1 MAEKERREGPPPTTR
16 FVAQPPPVLKPHK
29 PGDKGSTFY
38 LPTPA
43 SKRES
48 QFMALIGSK
57 AVVIL
62 MSCLLGAVFVVVLV
76 LLVTRV

>member
-1 MAEKERREGPPPTTR
+1 MAKKERREGPPPTTR
-16 FVAQPPPVLKPHK
+16 FVAPPVLRPHK
-29 PGDKGSTFY
+29 AGDKGSKFY
-38 LPTPA
+38 LPTPP

-62 MSCLLGAVFVVVLV
+62 MGCLLGAMLIIVLV

>member
-1 MAEKERREGPPPTTR
+1 MAKKERRGVPSAATR
-16 FVAQPPPVLKPHK
+16 FVAPPPVLRPHR
-29 PGDKGSTFY
+29 PGDKGSKFY
-38 LPTPA
+38 LPNPP

-62 MSCLLGAVFVVVLV
+62 MSCLLGAVIVIVLV
-76 LLVTRV
+76 LLVTRI

>member
-1 MAEKERREGPPPTTR
+1 MAKKEWREERPPAAR
-16 FVAQPPPVLKPHK
+16 FVAPPPVLRPHK

-38 LPTPA
+38 LPTPP

-48 QFMALIGSK
+48 QVMALIGSK

-62 MSCLLGAVFVVVLV
+62 MGCLLGAVFVIVLV

>member
-1 MAEKERREGPPPTTR
+1 MAKKERRQGAPPTTR
-16 FVAQPPPVLKPHK
+16 FVAPSPVLRPHK

-62 MSCLLGAVFVVVLV
+62 MGCLLGAVVVIVLV
-76 LLVTRV
+76 LLVTRL

>member
-1 MAEKERREGPPPTTR
+1 MARKERREGPPPATR
-16 FVAQPPPVLKPHK
+16 FVAPPVLRPHK

-62 MSCLLGAVFVVVLV
+62 MGCLLGAVFVIVLV

>member
-1 MAEKERREGPPPTTR
+1 MAKKERREGPRPTTR
-16 FVAQPPPVLKPHK
+16 FVAPPPARRPHK
-29 PGDKGSTFY
+29 PGDKGSKFY
-38 LPTPA
+38 LPTPP

-57 AVVIL
+57 AVVI
-62 MSCLLGAVFVVVLV
+62 MMGCLLGAMFVILLV

>member
-1 MAEKERREGPPPTTR
+1 MAKKERREGPPPTTR
-16 FVAQPPPVLKPHK
+16 FVAPPVLKPHK
-29 PGDKGSTFY
+29 PGDKGSALY

-62 MSCLLGAVFVVVLV
+62 MSCLLGAVFVIVLV

>member
-1 MAEKERREGPPPTTR
+1 MARKERREGPLPATR
-16 FVAQPPPVLKPHK
+16 FVAPPPVLRPHK
-29 PGDKGSTFY
+29 PGDKGSAFY
-38 LPTPA
+38 LPAPP

-48 QFMALIGSK
+48 QFMALLGSK

-62 MSCLLGAVFVVVLV
+62 MGCLLGAMFVIVLV

>member
-1 MAEKERREGPPPTTR
+1 MARKEPRDGPLPTTR
-16 FVAQPPPVLKPHK
+16 FVAPPPVVRPHK
-29 PGDKGSTFY
+29 PGDKGSKFY
-38 LPTPA
+38 LPTPP

-57 AVVIL
+57 AVLI
-62 MSCLLGAVFVVVLV
+62 MMGCLLGAVSVVVLV

>member
-1 MAEKERREGPPPTTR
+1 MAKKERREGPPRTTR
-16 FVAQPPPVLKPHK
+16 FVAPPPVLRPHK
-29 PGDKGSTFY
+29 PGDKGSKFY
-38 LPTPA
+38 LPTPP

-62 MSCLLGAVFVVVLV
+62 MGSLLGAVFVIVLV

>member
-1 MAEKERREGPPPTTR
+1 MARKERRDGPLPTTR
-16 FVAQPPPVLKPHK
+16 FVAPPPVVRPHK
-29 PGDKGSTFY
+29 PGDKGSKFY
-38 LPTPA
+38 LLTPP

-48 QFMALIGSK
+48 QLMALIGSK

-62 MSCLLGAVFVVVLV
+62 MGCLLGAVFVLVLV

>member
-1 MAEKERREGPPPTTR
+1 MAKKERREGPPPTTR
-16 FVAQPPPVLKPHK
+16 FVAPPPVLRPHK
-29 PGDKGSTFY
+29 PGDKGSKFY
-38 LPTPA
+38 LPTPP

-57 AVVIL
+57 AVVI
-62 MSCLLGAVFVVVLV
+62 MMGCLLGAVFVIMLV